1 MKKSLITII
10 TLLLVLIN
18 LVLTALLTFTILPEN
33 KKANDLITKVAGAID
48 LDLTSGEATNANGD
62 TGLADKE
69 PYTIT
74 DAIIVNLKS
83 GSDGKSYFASI
94 SKITITINKKSE
106 DYATYGGDKMK
117 TYNGIIT
124 DTVSKVV
131 ANYTF
136 DELQSKAEE
145 AKNEVK
151 DQLAK
156 SFGGDLITA
165 VGWTATMSA
174 Q

>member
-18 LVLTALLTFTILPEN
+18 LVLTALLTFSILPET

-48 LDLTSGEATNANGD
+48 LDLTSGEANTANGS

-74 DAIIVNLKS
+74 DAITVNLKS
-83 GSDGKSYFASI
+83 SSDGVAHYASI

-131 ANYTF
+131 AKYTF

-145 AKNEVK
+145 AQNEVK

-165 VGWTATMSA
+165 VGWTATL

>member
-74 DAIIVNLKS
+74 DAITVNLKS
-83 GSDGKSYFASI
+83 SSDGVAHYASI
-94 SKITITINKKSE
+94 NKITITINKKSE
-106 DYATYGGDKMK
+106 NYSTYGGEKMK
-117 TYNGIIT
+117 DYNGIIT

-165 VGWTATMSA
+165 VGWTATL

>member
-18 LVLTALLTFTILPEN
+18 LVLTALLTFTILPET

-48 LDLTSGEATNANGD
+48 LDLTSGEATTANGS

-74 DAIIVNLKS
+74 DSITVNLKN
-83 GSDGKSYFASI
+83 GSDGTAHYAVL
-94 SKITITINKKSE
+94 SKITLTINKKSE
-106 DYATYGGDKMK
+106 NYATYGGDKMK
-117 TYNGIIT
+117 SYDGIIT
-124 DTVSKVV
+124 DTISKVV
-131 ANYTF
+131 AKYSV
-136 DELQSKAEE
+136 DELQAKSQE
-145 AKNEVK
+145 AQDDVK
-151 DQLAK
+151 DELAK
-156 SFGGDLITA
+156 SFGGDLVTA
-165 VGWTATMSA
+165 VGWTLTL